1 MRTLLISSLLGACAL
16 FASAPSASA
25 QRVGSPAPEFATTG
39 KWFKSP
45 PLTMEQLRGK
55 AVLIV
60 VFRTW

>member
-1 MRTLLISSLLGACAL
+1 MRTSLLSLALGACAL
-16 FASAPSASA
+16 FASALPA
-25 QRVGSPAPEFATTG
+25 QAQAVGKPAPEFAEG
-39 KWFKSP
+39 KWYKSP

>member
-1 MRTLLISSLLGACAL
+1 MRTLLASLALGALAYCAG
-16 FASAPSASA
+16 APPVAA
-25 QRVGSPAPEFATTG
+25 LDVGDPAPEFQPV
-39 KWFKSP
+39 KWYQSP

>member
-1 MRTLLISSLLGACAL
+1 MRTVLASLALGACAL

-25 QRVGSPAPEFATTG
+25 LDVGDPAPEFQPV
-39 KWFKSP
+39 KWYQSP
-45 PLTMEQLRGK
+45 PLTLEQLRGK